1 MNWTSEFAKHSKAK
15 RNKKRQ
21 AKNRENLEDHTAFE
35 NIEKDQGKN
44 PKFSKLSCTE
54 LASIEKRETEVQTEG
69 KQNLYFR
76 HNELTPK

>member
-1 MNWTSEFAKHSKAK
+1 MASSLGYVLMNWTSEFAKHSKAK

-21 AKNRENLEDHTAFE
+21 AKNRGNLEDHTKSE

-44 PKFSKLSCTE
+44 PKITKLSSTD

-69 KQNLYFR
+69 K
-76 HNELTPK
+76 